1 MSAEI
6 IPFPPSINL
15 YLAPMYAERHF
26 REARQTMLEAFHE
39 VILTGGYPESLHEEA
54 VATLNAM
61 RGLIEIEEMEA

>member
-6 IPFPPSINL
+6 IPFPPSISL

-26 REARQTMLEAFHE
+26 REARQKMLEAFHE
-39 VILTGGYPESLHEEA
+39 VIRTGGYPESLHEEA

>member
-6 IPFPPSINL
+6 IPFPPSLNL

-26 REARQTMLEAFHE
+26 REARQKMLEAFHE
-39 VILTGGYPESLHEEA
+39 VIRSGGYPTSLRDEA
-54 VATLNAM
+54 MATWNAM